1 MNYYRIWYYSL
12 RIGQKVHHN
21 ISIACYTLVNYFKYF
36 SLKHFFNKHIVPHLL
51 YMNYHIILIIQNRD
65 HNLPT
70 LGVINV
76 KKKDNSCSYLNGTKI
91 LLIKVANDN
100 HCLDLNPT
108 NAKII
113 IVLKKKY
120 IYIYLYLIYLLH
132 CYIIL

>member
-1 MNYYRIWYYSL
+1 MNYYGIWYYSL

-76 KKKDNSCSYLNGTKI
+76 KKKRQ
-91 LLIKVANDN
+91 LLLLRQWYQNLVNKGCQRQPLSGCKSNKCKKNNCI
-100 HCLDLNPT
+100 
-108 NAKII
+108 
-113 IVLKKKY
+113 KKKY
-120 IYIYLYLIYLLH
+120 IYILYLLH